1 MAHSVD
7 TMESFRLFLNN
18 FHSVRE
24 AVLQEYTSLWKE
36 IAVSKKQII
45 TAPGEVEKHLYFIVS
60 GIQKSYY
67 LHGNKEHI
75 IAFAYPPSFS
85 GIPESFF
92 TQTPS
97 RYYLESI
104 TDARLLRISYEQH
117 LQFMTDHREIET
129 LFRKITET
137 FLNGVIQRQHEIM
150 ALDMEDR
157 FKVFVKRSPHL
168 LQLLPQKDIASY
180 LRIDP
185 TNFSK
190 LINRIHI

>member
-1 MAHSVD
+1 
-7 TMESFRLFLNN
+7 MESFKSFLGKIHQVD
-18 FHSVRE
+18 HSV
-24 AVLQEYTSLWKE
+24 LNEYISLWKE
-36 IAVSKKQII
+36 ISVSKKQ
-45 TAPGEVEKHLYFIVS
+45 TLTVPGQIEKHLYFVIS

-75 IAFAYPPSFS
+75 IAFAYAPSFS

-104 TDARLLRISYEQH
+104 TDARLLRIPYEH
-117 LQFMTDHREIET
+117 HERFMKEHREIET
-129 LFRKITET
+129 LFRKTAEF

-180 LRIDP
+180 LRIDA